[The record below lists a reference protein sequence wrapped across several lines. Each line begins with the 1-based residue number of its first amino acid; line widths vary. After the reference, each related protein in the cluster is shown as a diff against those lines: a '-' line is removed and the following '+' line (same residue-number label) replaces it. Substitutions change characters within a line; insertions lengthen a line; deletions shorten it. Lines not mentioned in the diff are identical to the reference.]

1 MDTKIKCILIY
12 NISSEWK
19 SFAHGAVFDKDVIDY
34 IDLDKRSDQFKMDEL
49 LEMLVIR
56 NPSNYISDIEKS
68 LLLMGKKDVLNE
80 IQSVRKFKQRFFY
93 KLN

>member
-1 MDTKIKCILIY
+1 MDTKIKCILID
-12 NISSEWK
+12 NISSEWE

-34 IDLDKRSDQFKMDEL
+34 IDLNKRSDPLKMDEL
-49 LEMLVIR
+49 LEMLVMR

-80 IQSVRKFKQRFFY
+80 IQSVRKCNSDF
-93 KLN
+93 L